1 MYWRFNL
8 EFKNDLDILDK
19 LRIKKLSWHIG
30 QTAWIIRRHL
40 DKASGSMSSQTNLL
54 KEDPSRA
61 FKNKDAT
68 QGSGKLWATQCWK
81 LRGYVQEVLP
91 STGPGPLFFPRLLLL
106 ANARG
111 RWADAALHMAA
122 LMSCS
127 WAQSKKVRLRTE
139 NWAAVLRKK
148 IWDTGGSKAEPKS
161 SVFLVLGKAHTILEY
176 ISSDVICKKILLSL
190 KCEGLISAHCCWY
203 FSWST
208 NSSFSSAFWKDMD

>member
-1 MYWRFNL
+1 MCWRLNL

-30 QTAWIIRRHL
+30 QMAWIIRRHL

-54 KEDPSRA
+54 KENPSRA

-68 QGSGKLWATQCWK
+68 QGSGKLWATKCWK

-127 WAQSKKVRLRTE
+127 WAQSKKGQTQDRELGSSSTEKDLRYWWIQSWT
-139 NWAAVLRKK
+139 
-148 IWDTGGSKAEPKS
+148 
-161 SVFLVLGKAHTILEY
+161 
-176 ISSDVICKKILLSL
+176 KILCLSCFR
-190 KCEGLISAHCCWY
+190 KSPHHSGIY
-203 FSWST
+203 
-208 NSSFSSAFWKDMD
+208 K